1 MSDEARVMSRTA
13 LPEETQV
20 ERQLR
25 PQRLDEY
32 VGQRAAVESLRVS
45 VEAARQRR
53 EPLDHVLLSGPPGLG
68 KTTLATIMANE
79 MGAAIV
85 TTAGPSLER
94 GADLMGIL
102 TNLSERDVLFIDE
115 IHRLPRAVEELLYPA
130 MEDFAVNFVIDKGL
144 HARTLKDA
152 LRPFTL
158 VAATTRPGMLSA
170 PLRERFGIFH
180 HLDVYS
186 EAELS
191 RIVNRSAAILESK
204 IGPDGAREIAL
215 RSRGTPRI
223 ANRLLRRVR
232 DYAQVKGDGL

>member
-1 MSDEARVMSRTA
+1 MDDEARVMSRSA

-68 KTTLATIMANE
+68 KTTLAAIMANE
-79 MGAAIV
+79 MSAAIV

-102 TNLSERDVLFIDE
+102 TNLNERDILFVDE
-115 IHRLPRAVEELLYPA
+115 IGRA
-130 MEDFAVNFVIDKGL
+130 
-144 HARTLKDA
+144 
-152 LRPFTL
+152 
-158 VAATTRPGMLSA
+158 SC
-170 PLRERFGIFH
+170 RER
-180 HLDVYS
+180 V
-186 EAELS
+186 
-191 RIVNRSAAILESK
+191 
-204 IGPDGAREIAL
+204 
-215 RSRGTPRI
+215 
-223 ANRLLRRVR
+223 
-232 DYAQVKGDGL
+232 

>member
-1 MSDEARVMSRTA
+1 MSRMA

-94 GADLMGIL
+94 GGDLMGIL
-102 TNLSERDVLFIDE
+102 TNLSERRE
-115 IHRLPRAVEELLYPA
+115 WSGELRH
-130 MEDFAVNFVIDKGL
+130 
-144 HARTLKDA
+144 HARD
-152 LRPFTL
+152 
-158 VAATTRPGMLSA
+158 G
-170 PLRERFGIFH
+170 REVVVESRHQI
-180 HLDVYS
+180 LDVDGRS
-186 EAELS
+186 IVLETNRDVTERRRAES
-191 RIVNRSAAILESK
+191 AGEMVN
-204 IGPDGAREIAL
+204 P
-215 RSRGTPRI
+215 
-223 ANRLLRRVR
+223 
-232 DYAQVKGDGL
+232 